1 MRYLS
6 VFINPRNPVLECK
19 SRRGH
24 RDAKLAR
31 SVQKKAS
38 RATISIHIAARSLRR
53 TLCTR
58 PAPLRIALGAR
69 ESETQIARGRA
80 KSAGVQLGGNQS
92 GQQSAR
98 DASRRGI

>member
-6 VFINPRNPVLECK
+6 VFKSTKTRFGVQ

-38 RATISIHIAARSLRR
+38 RATISIHIAARSLRQA
-53 TLCTR
+53 LCTR
-58 PAPLRIALGAR
+58 PATAAAPGAR
-69 ESETQIARGRA
+69 ESEEAGERNEPPRCDSDAQEEARREPRARGF
-80 KSAGVQLGGNQS
+80 V
-92 GQQSAR
+92 
-98 DASRRGI
+98 